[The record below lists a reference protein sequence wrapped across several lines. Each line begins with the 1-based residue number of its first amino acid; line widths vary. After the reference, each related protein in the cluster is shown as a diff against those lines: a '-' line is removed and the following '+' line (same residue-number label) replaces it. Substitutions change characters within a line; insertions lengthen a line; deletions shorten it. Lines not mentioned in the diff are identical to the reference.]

1 MLELTGEG
9 VHNDIRQII
18 WSGKMINTWKAKA
31 VRKKASFQKR
41 PSTINIQAVASMD
54 KRLIST
60 TGRMT
65 PVTFYYPVTAGA
77 GKLPIYINLHG
88 GGFVHGTAE
97 QDDPYCRYIANE
109 ASCLVVNINYAKA
122 PESPFPAALE
132 ESYEVIKWVID
143 HAESLGADKNRLAV
157 GGQSAGGNL
166 AAALTLLAAIRKEF
180 SFSKQVLNYPVLDLV
195 TPAEEKPVLDEK
207 RVIPTKQMIFYN
219 NCYVIDK
226 ESAKNPLASPIMA
239 ESMKGVPPALV
250 ITAEYDSL
258 AEEAE
263 LYAAKLTK
271 HGIETEHKRFDGCE
285 HAFTHDGPNK
295 EAEEAWKLIA
305 GSLKA
310 SLHTNQTSATT
321 K

>member
-1 MLELTGEG
+1 
-9 VHNDIRQII
+9 
-18 WSGKMINTWKAKA
+18 MINTWQAKA
-31 VRKKASFQKR
+31 IRKKASFKKR
-41 PSTINIQAVASMD
+41 PSTINIQAVASAE

-60 TGRMT
+60 TGRLT
-65 PVTFYYPVTAGA
+65 PVTFYYPVTSGTA
-77 GKLPIYINLHG
+77 KLPIYINLHG
-88 GGFVHGTAE
+88 GGFVHGDAS

-132 ESYEVIKWVID
+132 ESYEVIKWVVD
-143 HAESLGADKNRLAV
+143 HAESLGADKDRLAV

-180 SFSKQVLNYPVLDLV
+180 SFSKQILNYPVLDLV
-195 TPAEEKPVLDEK
+195 TPAEEKPVLDEN
-207 RVIPTKQMIFYN
+207 RVIPAKQMTFYN
-219 NCYVIDK
+219 NCYVLDK

-239 ESMKGVPPALV
+239 ENMNGVPPALV

-271 HGIETEHKRFDGCE
+271 HGIEAEHRRFDGCE
-285 HAFTHDGPNK
+285 HAFTHDGPNRQ
-295 EAEEAWKLIA
+295 AEEAWELIA
-305 GSLKA
+305 GSLKT
-310 SLHTNQTSATT
+310 SLHTNEPASSSTT